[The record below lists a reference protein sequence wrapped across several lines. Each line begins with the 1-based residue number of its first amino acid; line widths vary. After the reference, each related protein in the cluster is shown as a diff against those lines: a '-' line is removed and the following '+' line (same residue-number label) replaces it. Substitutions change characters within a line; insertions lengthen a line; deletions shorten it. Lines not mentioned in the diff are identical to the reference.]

1 MGQGCRESQRSYLGR
16 SVIKP
21 KGNPDWEVR
30 LRWQKSAEVI
40 VPPPIRWEGPN
51 IKEAEYFEQIAG

>member
-1 MGQGCRESQRSYLGR
+1 VCGESQRSYLGR

-21 KGNPDWEVR
+21 KGNPDCEVR

-40 VPPPIRWEGPN
+40 VPAPSGWEGPN
-51 IKEAEYFEQIAG
+51 IKEAEYFEQIEG